1 LHRGGAETTRKGDA
15 PAATAPYVQATAHG
29 VNVAISFRLDSN
41 NIGNY
46 NHRIWHDG
54 IHRA

>member
-1 LHRGGAETTRKGDA
+1 MTGREDA
-15 PAATAPYVQATAHG
+15 PAATAPYVPDKAHG
-29 VNVAISFRLDSN
+29 VNVAISFKLDSN